1 MPHIQDITIKNYR
14 VLRNVTFKGLQPFNV
29 LLGPNGCGKSTVF
42 DVLGFLGECLT
53 VGIRKALEPRGRLQE
68 LRSRGSRGPIVI
80 ELKYRESDFGVPR
93 GSRTPLITYHLEID
107 EVAGRPAVRR
117 EFLRWTRGRGGR
129 PFNFLDITDGKGYV
143 ISGEQPEDRDERR
156 SVALD
161 DITVP
166 AIATLGQ
173 LAENP
178 RVASLRRFIQS
189 WYLSYFTPDRAR
201 GVPEAGAHEHLSRTG
216 ENLANVVQYLHESH
230 PEVLKQI
237 LSRMSERIPGLE
249 MVTVERTIDGRL
261 VLRFK
266 DGPFQDPFLSRFVS
280 DGTLKMFAY
289 LVLLMDPDPPALLCI
304 EEPENGLHPRLLHVL
319 AEEFRAHA
327 MGEFSSKRT
336 QVLVSSH
343 APYFVD
349 AVRPQELWIIER
361 GKDGFARVQRADRIK
376 GVPQFVQEG
385 AVLGRLWMEGLLRG
399 GNP

>member
-1 MPHIQDITIKNYR
+1 MPHIQDLTIKNYR
-14 VLRNVTFKGLQPFNV
+14 VLRNVTIKGLQPFNV

-42 DVLGFLGECLT
+42 DLLGFLGECLA
-53 VGIRKALEPRGRLQE
+53 VGVRKALEPRGRLQE
-68 LRSRGSRGPIVI
+68 LRSRGSRGPIVV
-80 ELKYRESDFGVPR
+80 ELKYRESDFGASR
-93 GSRTPLITYHLEID
+93 RDRTPLITYHLEID
-107 EVAGRPAVRR
+107 EVDGGPAVRR
-117 EFLRWTRGRGGR
+117 EFLRWTRGPGGR
-129 PFNFLDITDGKGYV
+129 PFNFLDITNGKGYV

-156 SVALD
+156 SVKLD
-161 DITVP
+161 DVTVP

-178 RVASLRRFIQS
+178 RVASLRRFIES
-189 WYLSYFTPDRAR
+189 WYLSYFLPDRAR

-216 ENLANVVQYLHESH
+216 ENLANVVQYLHENH

-237 LSRMSERIPGLE
+237 LSRMAERIPGLE
-249 MVTVERTIDGRL
+249 TVSAKRTIDGRL

-266 DGPFQDPFLSRFVS
+266 DGPFKDPFLSRFVS

-289 LVLLMDPDPPALLCI
+289 LVLLMDPEPPALLCI
-304 EEPENGLHPRLLHVL
+304 EEPENGLHPKLLHVL

-349 AVRPQELWIIER
+349 AVRPQELWIMER
-361 GKDGFARVQRADRIK
+361 AKDGFARVQRADRIE
-376 GVPQFVQEG
+376 GVPQFIQEG